1 LKAGKVFF
9 EAKERTCHFSQVM
22 KEFQSIK
29 EMKIACKGFNIRD
42 LREFWKPHVKQTSSN
57 IDHERW
63 RNPNVKT
70 GVFPHCITSNILG
83 AEGCRWRI
91 FENEDN
97 SSAKFSY

>member
-1 LKAGKVFF
+1 LKAGKAFL
-9 EAKERTCHFSQVM
+9 EAKGRTGHFSQVM

-29 EMKIACKGFNIRD
+29 GMKIACKGFDIRD

-63 RNPNVKT
+63 RNPTVKT
-70 GVFPHCITSNILG
+70 GVLPHFITSQIPG

-91 FENEDN
+91 FEIEDN
-97 SSAKFSY
+97 SKAKFSC

>member
-1 LKAGKVFF
+1 LKAGKAFF
-9 EAKERTCHFSQVM
+9 EAKDRTGHFSQVM

-29 EMKIACKGFNIRD
+29 GMKIACKGFDIRD

-63 RNPNVKT
+63 RNPTVKT
-70 GVFPHCITSNILG
+70 GVLPHCITSKIPG

-91 FENEDN
+91 FEIEDN
-97 SSAKFSY
+97 SSAKFSC